1 MKKIRLSL
9 SVSALIFGLLIVFIS
24 LISTNQVI
32 SYEGTQAS
40 QKKFYIG
47 ETILPDHVAY
57 PLVAAADRVLLLAVP
72 QREKIQLQLTY
83 GKIRMEYAQ
92 ALLLKEEP
100 YLANIAL
107 TKSQKYVNLA
117 ALQFLED
124 FNEEIESADAKLVA
138 VELKQ
143 TIIQELEQNIN
154 QAQQLIEQLSP
165 CQTTMAQQLNN
176 NNRVLLQSLK

>member
-1 MKKIRLSL
+1 MKKIRLI
-9 SVSALIFGLLIVFIS
+9 VSAGAFVLGLLIVFIS

-57 PLVAAADRVLLLAVP
+57 PLVAVADRVLLFVTP
-72 QREKIQLQLTY
+72 QQEKIQLQLTY

-100 YLANIAL
+100 YLANVAL
-107 TKSQKYVNLA
+107 TKSQKYMSLA
-117 ALQFLED
+117 TLQFLED
-124 FNEEIESADAKLVA
+124 FGGEVKQIETRPAED
-138 VELKQ
+138 ELKQ
-143 TIIQELEQNIN
+143 TIIQELEQNID

-165 CQTTMAQQLNN
+165 CQTTLAQQLNSN
-176 NNRVLLQSLK
+176 NQALLQSLR